1 MKQIKKANFL
11 LVLLLLG
18 VIVAFA
24 YSYNAYVTTIVTDAA
39 YNDRAIL
46 QVYNNEIISKLVEE
60 ETVAT
65 WSEIVEQYEDV
76 VIVIENSSNKVVT
89 KSMGRTW
96 SALDVKVQTPFEY
109 KGEAYLIKSSV
120 YFLRDY
126 VTDVRSVVKFVF
138 IEFLISLSALCLLI
152 FIIYLIML
160 RPYRG
165 LYRAIEEYDKTGKL
179 RRVTLKGYAGN
190 VYNRFVSLTE
200 NLERQ
205 QKNQQRI
212 IASISHDIKTPLT
225 SIMGYAERLDKNN
238 IPEERKKRYLATVYD
253 KSLEIQ
259 QLVDEFDEYLSFN
272 MSGAIRKEPVSM
284 QSIEQSILKEYREE
298 LEGYGVDL
306 SVNNYAPD
314 AWVNMDIQKF
324 RRVFGN
330 ILGNSLKHFKDS
342 VRMIDVDITCDKE
355 KVFIEIGDNGEGVPE
370 EKTQVIFEPLYTS
383 DEGRKVAGLGL
394 SICREIV
401 DRHGGKIYAK
411 KSKLG
416 GLAVCIELERTDKK
430 PTPQQKLREAGERLV
445 YGNTEK

>member
-11 LVLLLLG
+11 LVLILLG
-18 VIVAFA
+18 VIAAFA
-24 YSYNAYVTTIVTDAA
+24 YSYNSYITTVVTDAA
-39 YNDRAIL
+39 YNDRDIL

-60 ETVAT
+60 ESVSG

-89 KSMGRTW
+89 KSIGRTW
-96 SALDVKVQTPFEY
+96 STLDVKVQTPFEY

-120 YFLRDY
+120 YLLRDY
-126 VTDVRSVVKFVF
+126 VTDVRVVVKFIF
-138 IEFLISLSALCLLI
+138 MEFLIGLSALCLLI

-179 RRVTLKGYAGN
+179 RRVSLKGYAGN

-200 NLERQ
+200 NLERE

-225 SIMGYAERLDKNN
+225 SIMGYAEQLKKDT
-238 IPEERKKRYLATVYD
+238 IPEERKKRYLETVYG
-253 KSLEIQ
+253 KGLEIQ

-272 MSGAIRKEPVSM
+272 MSGEIRKEQMGTEEIRKFV
-284 QSIEQSILKEYREE
+284 IYEYTDE

-306 SVNNYAPD
+306 TVNNYADGAHVNID
-314 AWVNMDIQKF
+314 AQKF
-324 RRVFGN
+324 RRVLGN
-330 ILGNSLKHFKDS
+330 IFSNSLKHFKSD
-342 VRMIDVDITCDKE
+342 VRMIDMDITCDKE
-355 KVFIEIGDNGEGVPE
+355 TVYIEIGDNGEGVE
-370 EKTQVIFEPLYTS
+370 QEKLDMIFEPLYTS

-401 DRHGGKIYAK
+401 DNHGGKIYAK
-411 KSKLG
+411 KSKFG
-416 GLAVCIELERTDKK
+416 GLAVCIELDRTDKK
-430 PTPQQKLREAGERLV
+430 PTPQQKLREAGERLM
-445 YGNTEK
+445 YGNSEK

>member
-11 LVLLLLG
+11 SVLILLG
-18 VIVAFA
+18 AIAAFA
-24 YSYNAYVTTIVTDAA
+24 FSYNSYITTIVADAA
-39 YNDRAIL
+39 YNDREIL
-46 QVYNNEIISKLVEE
+46 HHYNNEIISKLVEE
-60 ETVAT
+60 KSIGD

-89 KSMGRTW
+89 KSIGRTW
-96 SALDVKVQTPFEY
+96 SALDVKVQTPFKY

-126 VTDVRSVVKFVF
+126 VTDIRIMVKFIF
-138 IEFLISLSALCLLI
+138 IEFLIGLSALCLLI
-152 FIIYLIML
+152 FIIYLFML

-179 RRVTLKGYAGN
+179 RRVSLRGYAGN

-225 SIMGYAERLDKNN
+225 SIMGYTEQLKKDS
-238 IPEERKKRYLATVYD
+238 ITPERKKRYLDTVYE
-253 KSLEIQ
+253 KSNEIQ

-272 MSGAIRKEPVSM
+272 MSGEMK
-284 QSIEQSILKEYREE
+284 
-298 LEGYGVDL
+298 
-306 SVNNYAPD
+306 
-314 AWVNMDIQKF
+314 
-324 RRVFGN
+324 
-330 ILGNSLKHFKDS
+330 
-342 VRMIDVDITCDKE
+342 KE
-355 KVFIEIGDNGEGVPE
+355 KVSAAEIKKHIIYDYADELESLGVTFSVVNFAEDAEVLIDRQKFKRVLGNIFGNSIKHFNSENRRVVVELSCNKEMLFIEVSDSGEGVSE
-370 EKTQVIFEPLYTS
+370 EKFDVIFEPLYTS

-401 DRHGGKIYAK
+401 DRHGGRIYAK
-411 KSKLG
+411 KSKFG
-416 GLAVCIELERTDKK
+416 GLTVCIELDRTDKK
-430 PTPQQKLREAGERLV
+430 TSAQQKLKEAGERLM
-445 YGNTEK
+445 YGTSEK

>member
-1 MKQIKKANFL
+1 MKQINKANFL
-11 LVLLLLG
+11 LVLILLG
-18 VIVAFA
+18 VIAAFA
-24 YSYNAYVTTIVTDAA
+24 YSYNSYITTIVADAA
-39 YNDRAIL
+39 YNDKEIL
-46 QVYNNEIISKLVEE
+46 HNYNNEIISKLVEE
-60 ETVAT
+60 KSVSS

-89 KSMGRTW
+89 KSIGRTW

-126 VTDVRSVVKFVF
+126 VTDVRVMVRFIFV
-138 IEFLISLSALCLLI
+138 EFLIGLSALCLLI

-179 RRVTLKGYAGN
+179 RRVSLKGYAGN

-225 SIMGYAERLDKNN
+225 SIMGYAERLKKDT
-238 IPEERKKRYLATVYD
+238 IPEERKKRYLETVYD
-253 KSLEIQ
+253 KSVEIQ

-272 MSGAIRKEPVSM
+272 MSQEIKKVEVNAEEIRKCV
-284 QSIEQSILKEYREE
+284 IYDYADD
-298 LEGYGVDL
+298 LENMGVKF
-306 SVNNYAPD
+306 SVINRAED
-314 AWVNMDIQKF
+314 AAVLIDRQKF
-324 RRVFGN
+324 KRVLGN
-330 ILGNSLKHFKDS
+330 IFSNSLKHFKTDK
-342 VRMIDVDITCDKE
+342 RIINMDISCDKDSLT
-355 KVFIEIGDNGEGVPE
+355 VEISDNGEGVEE
-370 EKTQVIFEPLYTS
+370 EKMDMIFEPLYTS

-401 DRHGGKIYAK
+401 DSHGGKIYAK
-411 KSKLG
+411 KSKFG

-430 PTPQQKLREAGERLV
+430 TTTHQKLKEAGERLI
-445 YGNTEK
+445 YGNSEK

>member
-1 MKQIKKANFL
+1 MKQMKKANFL
-11 LVLLLLG
+11 LVIILLG
-18 VIVAFA
+18 VIAAFA
-24 YSYNAYVTTIVTDAA
+24 YSYNAYVTTIVADAA
-39 YNDRAIL
+39 YNDRDIL
-46 QVYNNEIISKLVEE
+46 HNYNNEIISKLVEE
-60 ETVAT
+60 SSVSG

-89 KSMGRTW
+89 KSIGRTW

-109 KGEAYLIKSSV
+109 KGEAYLLKSSV

-126 VTDVRSVVKFVF
+126 VTDVRVMVRFIFV
-138 IEFLISLSALCLLI
+138 EFLIGLSALCLLI

-179 RRVTLKGYAGN
+179 RRIALKGYAGN

-205 QKNQQRI
+205 NKNQQRI

-225 SIMGYAERLDKNN
+225 SIMGYAERLQKDTV
-238 IPEERKKRYLATVYD
+238 PQERKKRYLETVYG

-272 MSGAIRKEPVSM
+272 MSQEMKKEEISAEEIRKCV
-284 QSIEQSILKEYREE
+284 IYDYADE
-298 LEGYGVDL
+298 LESSGVDF
-306 SVNNYAPD
+306 SISNYAED
-314 AWVNMDIQKF
+314 ACVFIDRQKF
-324 RRVFGN
+324 KRVLGN
-330 ILGNSLKHFKDS
+330 IFSNSMKHFKTDR
-342 VRMIDVDITCDKE
+342 RMIDIDISCDKDT
-355 KVFIEIGDNGEGVPE
+355 VFFEINDSGEGVEE
-370 EKTQVIFEPLYTS
+370 EKLDMIFEPLYTS

-401 DRHGGKIYAK
+401 DSHGGKIYAK
-411 KSKLG
+411 KSRLG
-416 GLAVCIELERTDKK
+416 GLAVLIELERSDKK
-430 PTPQQKLREAGERLV
+430 TTPQQKIKEAGERLM
-445 YGNTEK
+445 YGNSEK

>member
-1 MKQIKKANFL
+1 MKQINKANFL
-11 LVLLLLG
+11 LVLILLG
-18 VIVAFA
+18 VIAAFA
-24 YSYNAYVTTIVTDAA
+24 YSYNSYITTIVADAA
-39 YNDRAIL
+39 YNDKEIL
-46 QVYNNEIISKLVEE
+46 HNYNNEIISKLVEE
-60 ETVAT
+60 KSVSS

-89 KSMGRTW
+89 KSIGRTW

-126 VTDVRSVVKFVF
+126 VTDVRVMVRFIFV
-138 IEFLISLSALCLLI
+138 EFLIGLSALCLLI

-179 RRVTLKGYAGN
+179 RRVSLKGYAGN

-225 SIMGYAERLDKNN
+225 SIMGYAERLKKDT
-238 IPEERKKRYLATVYD
+238 IPEERKKRYLETVYD
-253 KSLEIQ
+253 KSVEIQ

-272 MSGAIRKEPVSM
+272 MSQEIKKVEVNAEEIRKCV
-284 QSIEQSILKEYREE
+284 IYDYADD
-298 LEGYGVDL
+298 LENMGVKF
-306 SVNNYAPD
+306 SVINRAED
-314 AWVNMDIQKF
+314 AAVLIDRQKF
-324 RRVFGN
+324 KRVLGN
-330 ILGNSLKHFKDS
+330 IFSNSLKHFKTDK
-342 VRMIDVDITCDKE
+342 RIINMDISCDKDSLT
-355 KVFIEIGDNGEGVPE
+355 VEISDSGEGVEE
-370 EKTQVIFEPLYTS
+370 EKMDMIFEPLYTS

-401 DRHGGKIYAK
+401 DSHGGKIYAK
-411 KSKLG
+411 KSKFG

-430 PTPQQKLREAGERLV
+430 TTTHQKLKEAGERLI
-445 YGNTEK
+445 YGNSEK